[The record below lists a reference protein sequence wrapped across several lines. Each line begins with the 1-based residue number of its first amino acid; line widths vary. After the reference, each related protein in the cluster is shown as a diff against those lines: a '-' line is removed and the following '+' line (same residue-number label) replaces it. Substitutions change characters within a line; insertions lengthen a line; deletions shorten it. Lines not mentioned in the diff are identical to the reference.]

1 MNYKALKSFK
11 DSIDMLNMT
20 IEHYKVENDKL
31 QKENDTLN
39 QRYAMLKQKLIE
51 LS

>member
-11 DSIDMLNMT
+11 DIIDMLNMT

-31 QKENDTLN
+31 QKEN
-39 QRYAMLKQKLIE
+39 AMLKKKLMTI
-51 LS
+51 

>member
-11 DSIDMLNMT
+11 DIIDMLNIT
-20 IEHYKVENDKL
+20 IEHYKIENATL
-31 QKENDTLN
+31 QKEN
-39 QRYAMLKQKLIE
+39 AILKQKLIK